1 MNRIPFLD
9 RNPQDAGP
17 QYLEDLATGYWF
29 SFSLFTAV
37 EAGLF
42 SILEPAG
49 KSLDEIASGLG
60 FAHEGTERFL
70 NALCLMGILIGDG
83 SKFFN
88 SRLASEYLVRGKD
101 NYQGDS
107 ILWRK
112 DLLERWSGIKDCL
125 KAGGRT
131 VKGSEQEGPSVLSE
145 RRRKYILAMD
155 SVAKTKVKEMLPL
168 FECNPPKGEMLDV
181 GTGSGAVA
189 AGFLDRFASLRA
201 TLLDVPE
208 VLGHARNFI
217 RERGMEER
225 AELVPANILDPWPVE
240 KAHYG
245 MVMLSNII
253 HAYSEKELPHILSEA
268 LKCLKEDGML
278 VIHDF
283 FFEHTPDKAALFD
296 LNMFINTY
304 NGRVFSGRYVAEE
317 LERLKLHITG
327 LIPLGSSDTAMLVA
341 SKKEEVLARL
351 GIDKKARLAARIRGL
366 GFKNV
371 LSIPVGTIHI
381 PGWTDM
387 RCRFGCDRYGTLSC
401 PPHAPSF
408 EKTKRLINEFS
419 SALLLEGEPPTRE
432 FQLRVLQAEKEAF
445 KAGFYKAFSYWAGP
459 CCLCNSCAEDGV
471 CRNTKE
477 ARPSMEGAGIDVFE
491 TVRHAGLSLRTL
503 SSKDDFVRYFGLILL
518 E

>member
-37 EAGLF
+37 DAGLF
-42 SILEPAG
+42 SLLEPQG

-70 NALCLMGILIGDG
+70 NALCLMGILIRDG
-83 SKFFN
+83 SQFFN
-88 SRLASEYLVRGKD
+88 TRLASEYLVKGKD
-101 NYQGDS
+101 NYQGES

-112 DLLERWSGIKDCL
+112 DLLGPWSGIKDCL
-125 KAGGRT
+125 QAGGRT
-131 VKGSEQEGPSVLSE
+131 VKGNEREDLSALSE

-155 SVAKTKVKEMLPL
+155 SVARTKVKEMLPL
-168 FECNPPKGEMLDV
+168 FECDPPTGEMLDV
-181 GTGSGAVA
+181 GSGSGAVA

-201 TLLDVPE
+201 TLLDIPE
-208 VLGHARNFI
+208 VLDHTRTFI
-217 RERGMEER
+217 RDRGLEER
-225 AELVPANILDPWPVE
+225 AALVPVNILDPWPVE
-240 KAHYG
+240 KARYDL
-245 MVMLSNII
+245 VMLSNII
-253 HAYSEKELPHILSEA
+253 HAHSEKELPHILSEA

-283 FFEHTPDKAALFD
+283 FFEHAPEKAALFD

-317 LERLKLHITG
+317 LERLELSLTG
-327 LIPLGSSDTAMLVA
+327 LIPLGSDTAMLIA

-351 GIDKKARLAARIRGL
+351 VIDKRARLAARIRGL

-371 LSIPVGTIHI
+371 LHVPVGTIHI
-381 PGWTDM
+381 PGWTGM
-387 RCRFGCDRYGTLSC
+387 RCRYGCDHYGKLSC
-401 PPHAPSF
+401 PPHAPSP
-408 EKTKRLINEFS
+408 EKTKSLLHEFS
-419 SALLLEGEPPTRE
+419 SALLLEGEPPTRD
-432 FQLRVLQAEKEAF
+432 FQLLVLQAEKEAF
-445 KAGFYKAFSYWAGP
+445 KAGFYRAFSYWAGP
-459 CCLCNSCAEDGV
+459 CCLCHSCAEDGV
-471 CRNTKE
+471 CRNTKD

-491 TVRHAGLSLRTL
+491 TARRAGLSLRTL
-503 SSKDDFVRYFGLILL
+503 SGKDDFVRYFGLILL